1 MNRNRTAEITRKTN
15 ETDICLKLNIDGSG
29 ESKITTGVGFLNHM
43 LELFARHGGFDLEVI
58 AKGDTNVDD
67 HHTVEDIGICLGDA
81 FKKALGDKVGIRRY
95 GFFLLP
101 MDETLIEC
109 AIDFSGRTY
118 LNYAADIQAVRVGN
132 FETELVEE
140 FFKAFAD
147 RASVNL
153 HIVKRFGRNTHHI
166 IEGIFKAVARSIKD
180 AAVVES
186 DRIMSTKGTLSE

>member
-1 MNRNRTAEITRKTN
+1 MNRNRIAEITRKTN
-15 ETDICLKLNIDGSG
+15 ETDIFLKLNIDGSG

>member
-1 MNRNRTAEITRKTN
+1 MNLSRIAEISRKTN
-15 ETDICLKLNIDGSG
+15 ETDIYLKLNLDGKG
-29 ESKITTGVGFLNHM
+29 EGKISTGVGFLDHM
-43 LELFARHGGFDLEVI
+43 LELFARHGGFDLEVT
-58 AKGDTNVDD
+58 AKGDIHIDN

-81 FKKALGDKVGIRRY
+81 FKKALGDKKGIRRY

-132 FETELVEE
+132 FETELAEE

-147 RASVNL
+147 RAAVNL
-153 HIVKRFGRNTHHI
+153 HIIKRFGRNTHHI
-166 IEGIFKAVARSIKD
+166 IEGIFKAVARSAKE
-180 AAVVES
+180 AVVIES
-186 DRIMSTKGTLSE
+186 DRVMSTKGTLND